1 MLTACGGVTYKD
13 VVSHAE
19 AHLYYP
25 GSRVVS
31 REGGDEERGGLDT
44 GRSPAVATTDLATDA
59 TMSQVYAWYEG
70 QRVGL
75 GEEFLTCVD
84 ACIQAI
90 CRNPRIHA
98 LVFEQY
104 RRGLVRRFP
113 YAVFYEAADERVTVY
128 CVFHTSRD
136 PEKWRRR
143 LS

>member
-70 QRVGL
+70 QL
-75 GEEFLTCVD
+75 KS
-84 ACIQAI
+84 
-90 CRNPRIHA
+90 
-98 LVFEQY
+98 
-104 RRGLVRRFP
+104 RGWKLRKTETIDGGYELFTRGTRD
-113 YAVFYEAADERVTVY
+113 VFYISAAPGDARRAGHGGWQRGTRALPARR
-128 CVFHTSRD
+128 SRD
-136 PEKWRRR
+136 RSNLRAGRAVSKR
-143 LS
+143 